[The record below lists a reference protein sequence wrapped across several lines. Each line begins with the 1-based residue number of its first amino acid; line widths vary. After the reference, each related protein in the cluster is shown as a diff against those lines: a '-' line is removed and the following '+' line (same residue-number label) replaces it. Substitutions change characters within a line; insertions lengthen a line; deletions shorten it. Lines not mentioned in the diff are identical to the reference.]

1 MVARV
6 ASFDGIDV
14 EAAQR
19 TMEDAEAVI
28 RPMVQALAGYQGRL
42 DLARADG
49 KYISVTFFD
58 SAENARAAEPT
69 FDEEM
74 PRKLGEIFDEWSG
87 RRLSVDVYDVV
98 GEDRR

>member
-6 ASFDGIDV
+6 ASFDGINV

-19 TMEDAEAVI
+19 TMDQADAVI
-28 RPMVQALAGYQGRL
+28 RPLVEALAGYKGRL
-42 DLARADG
+42 DLATADG
-49 KYISVTFFD
+49 KYVSVTFFD

-74 PRKLGEIFDEWSG
+74 PRKLGEIFSEWSG

-98 GEDRR
+98 GEERR